1 MSGPLM
7 AGYSIPFNVKNIMGS
22 YKGAQQSAKRRDRA
36 LAIAGAY
43 TDTNNPLDKLIAYRV
58 ESQIA
63 PAFQEAQ
70 IEKLAGDNF
79 RQNEYMEK
87 ILGATRDISTKLE
100 ERTANRLRPEQF
112 KSKFLQGVVA
122 ERQKM
127 AEARAAPARE
137 QGSLAELGSRL
148 RAGLKAERED
158 VMARRQRMG
167 EVGINIMDIL
177 RPGGLEEF
185 KARARMERMREQ
197 GAIFEGEEGFLSGP
211 GSAISE
217 PGEAP
222 VLRGEIAR
230 FGGQGESFD
239 ELFRQAEASGS
250 LMTEL
255 FEQQAPPELGSLEVG
270 TARARRKARLAAAG
284 ERQMEQEQQRGLE
297 EQVMQSMY
305 GGEAAYGGESA
316 GGIGYQG
323 YGEPPQQLLMER
335 GLEKVMQKYG
345 TTLEDARQAFIDYI
359 KMNPISGDYRGF
371 KRYIKNL
378 LNPTRAV
385 QGTTVQGSRGFE
397 GGAGIRRYEQ

>member
-127 AEARAAPARE
+127 AEARVAPAKE
-137 QGSLAELGSRL
+137 QGSLAELGARL

-158 VMARRQRMG
+158 VMARRQRM
-167 EVGINIMDIL
+167 
-177 RPGGLEEF
+177 
-185 KARARMERMREQ
+185 REQ
-197 GAIFEGEEGFLSGP
+197 GAIFPGEEGEVGPFSGPGLRLADIQRPAWMEEVAMSLRGP

-305 GGEAAYGGESA
+305 GGEAAYGGESEV
-316 GGIGYQG
+316 GIGYQG
-323 YGEPPQQLLMER
+323 YGDPPQQLLMER

-345 TTLEDARQAFIDYI
+345 TTLEDARQAFSDYI
-359 KMNPISGDYRGF
+359 RMNPISGDYRGF

-378 LNPTRAV
+378 LNPSRAV
-385 QGTTVQGSRGFE
+385 QGTTVQGGRGFE